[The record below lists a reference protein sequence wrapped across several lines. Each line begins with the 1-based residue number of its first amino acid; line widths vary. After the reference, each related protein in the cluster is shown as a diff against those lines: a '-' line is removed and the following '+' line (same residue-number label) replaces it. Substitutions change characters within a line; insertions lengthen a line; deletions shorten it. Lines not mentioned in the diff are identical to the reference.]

1 MLNFDS
7 RSLLIAILVL
17 IFSLVDYYILR
28 DMMYGILLGSRKK
41 KSADKIIS
49 EQPFFKKFTQ
59 SFIADHI
66 DKYQDTFAKW
76 SKIKLFQFIFCLVQL
91 VAFGLLIFLNL
102 VEFWV
107 IAIICGVIAVYDIVL
122 FSIMMSHTA
131 SSTLKKSS
139 KGSPWTFE
147 Q

>member
-1 MLNFDS
+1 MFDS

-17 IFSLVDYYILR
+17 VFSLVDYYILR
-28 DMMYGILLGSRKK
+28 DMLYGILLGSHKK

-49 EQPFFKKFTQ
+49 EQPAIKKFTQ

-66 DKYQDTFAKW
+66 FKYQDTFAKW
-76 SKIKLFQFIFCLVQL
+76 RKIKVFQFILCVVQL
-91 VAFGLLIFLNL
+91 VGFGIVIFMNL
-102 VEFWV
+102 MKFWLV
-107 IAIICGVIAVYDIVL
+107 AAICGAITVYDIVL
-122 FSIMMSHTA
+122 FGIMMSHTA
-131 SSTLKKSS
+131 SSTLKKNS